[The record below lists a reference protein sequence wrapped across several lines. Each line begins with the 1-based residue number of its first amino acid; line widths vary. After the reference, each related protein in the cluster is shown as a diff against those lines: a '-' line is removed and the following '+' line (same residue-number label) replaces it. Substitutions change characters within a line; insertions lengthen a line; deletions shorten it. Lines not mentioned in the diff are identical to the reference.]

1 MKLRIPTNQITS
13 GQTLQSFYDDLIKV
27 NSGLIVQTDNGNVI
41 INDDNA
47 TVKMII
53 NEAELLA
60 ILAADGEVEEHL
72 MSIQATAA
80 INITLVPSELP
91 ASKFITGGARQFFEW
106 FMPGAEAWTEDED
119 NGIIFRT
126 NPLAGLVNKTG
137 YLKGSE
143 MKTIKDLDPEKY
155 SILTNAEA
163 DAITKNG
170 WTPLTW

>member
-1 MKLRIPTNQITS
+1 MKLTIPTNQITS
-13 GQTLQSFYDDLIKV
+13 GQPLQAFYDDLIKI
-27 NSGLIVQTDNGNVI
+27 NSQLSVVTDNGNVI
-41 INDDNA
+41 IRDDNA

-53 NEAELLA
+53 NESQLID
-60 ILAADGEVEEHL
+60 ILAAGGEVEEHE
-72 MSIQATAA
+72 MSIQATAT
-80 INITLVPSELP
+80 INTTLVPPELP

-106 FMPGAEAWTEDED
+106 FMPGAEAWTEDGS
-119 NGIIFRT
+119 NGIMFRT

-143 MKTIKDLDPEKY
+143 MKKIKDLESENY

-163 DAITKNG
+163 DTITASG